1 MRAVKYSTDAKTATK
16 LLPNLSSFVAAIEAG
31 SYTAAAR
38 RLGVDKTLIS
48 RRVFALEKALGVR
61 LLQRS
66 TRQMAPTEIG
76 QQLFSLV
83 ASPISDV
90 LTALLQAG
98 IAQPL
103 EGVVKVATI
112 SAFSEEIWVP
122 VIENLLTT
130 HPGLRIEVSTS
141 GGFVDLIDGGFDFAL
156 RTGNMPD
163 SSLSARRLARWSY
176 TLCAAPG
183 WVEKNQE
190 TLKTPAD
197 ANGHW
202 LLFSG
207 VPRAH
212 RWRFARGDKSLEVEM
227 TALAAADS
235 PELVT
240 SLLLAGVGV
249 TALPAYMA
257 RRAIADG
264 KLVRVLPEWRVEHA
278 HSIWVVLP
286 TKDYVPPRVRTVI
299 NALTAHVR
307 SLEKQWESVTD

>member
-1 MRAVKYSTDAKTATK
+1 MKYSTDAKTATK
-16 LLPNLSSFVAAIEAG
+16 LLPNLSSFVAAVEAG

-76 QQLFSLV
+76 QRLFSQV

-103 EGVVKVATI
+103 AGIVKVATI

-122 VIENLLTT
+122 VIEKLLVT
-130 HPGLRIEVSTS
+130 HPELRIEVSTS
-141 GGFVDLIDGGFDFAL
+141 DNFVDLIDGGFDFAL

-163 SSLSARRLARWSY
+163 SSLSARRLGRWSY
-176 TLCAAPG
+176 TLCAAPS
-183 WVEKNQE
+183 WLENNPK

-197 ANGHW
+197 ADGHW

-212 RWRFARGDKSLEVEM
+212 LWHFIRGNKSLEVEM
-227 TALAAADS
+227 TPLVAADS
-235 PELVT
+235 PELVA
-240 SLLLAGVGV
+240 SLVLAGVGV
-249 TALPAYMA
+249 TALPAYIA
-257 RRAIADG
+257 RRTIESG
-264 KLVRVLPEWRVEHA
+264 ELVRVLPEWKVDHP
-278 HSIWVVLP
+278 HSLWVVLP

-299 NALTAHVR
+299 DALTNHVR
-307 SLEKQWESVTD
+307 DLEKQWQSVTS